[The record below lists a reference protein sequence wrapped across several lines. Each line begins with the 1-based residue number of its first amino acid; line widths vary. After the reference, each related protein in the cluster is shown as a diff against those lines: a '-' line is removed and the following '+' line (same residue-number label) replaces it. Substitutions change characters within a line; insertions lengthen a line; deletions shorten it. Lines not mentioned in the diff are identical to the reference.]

1 VIRVC
6 EPGEVYT
13 DDDYVYWSF
22 TGKGLEYLAAL
33 AGYECAEVVDT
44 PVVDGH
50 PRIMLTLRAVEA
62 GEGTQERETR

>member
-1 VIRVC
+1 MIRVC

-22 TGKGLEYLAAL
+22 SSQGLAYLAAL
-33 AGYECAEVVDT
+33 AGYERAEVVDP

-50 PRIMLTLRAVEA
+50 PRIMATLRAVEA
-62 GEGTQERETR
+62 GDGT